1 MPEFLTPTPG
11 TLLLVGMSIA
21 AFMPGDEAKRGLELA
36 KQAAQ
41 AKAARQAKTGGSMLG
56 GRKHAGLI
64 LVVIALVLMAIY
76 VLPRFL

>member
-1 MPEFLTPTPG
+1 M
-11 TLLLVGMSIA
+11 GMKREKEPQVVDLNERRKAIQAKEA
-21 AFMPGDEAKRGLELA
+21 AAKA
-36 KQAAQ
+36 TQ

-64 LVVIALVLMAIY
+64 LLVIALVLMAIY

>member
-1 MPEFLTPTPG
+1 MIGRCGAHGADFPFRPKPRN
-11 TLLLVGMSIA
+11 
-21 AFMPGDEAKRGLELA
+21 P
-36 KQAAQ
+36 AQ